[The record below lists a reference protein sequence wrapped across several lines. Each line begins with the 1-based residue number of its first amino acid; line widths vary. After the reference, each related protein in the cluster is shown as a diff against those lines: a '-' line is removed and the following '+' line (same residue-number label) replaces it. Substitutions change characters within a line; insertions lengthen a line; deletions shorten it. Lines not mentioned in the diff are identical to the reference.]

1 MTEAKKQID
10 LITEKLDQNSS
21 QIKRFINFVNSHK
34 KPTSEQQ
41 ENFNTKAVQFL
52 EELNKYADTI
62 KQIKQD
68 KNPEN
73 QLPKLESMKNQLLT
87 RISTLT
93 DKLNKLD
100 KKLGTINVSLLS
112 GNENISDQEAKS
124 QDPESKMSTTIHK
137 KSTKLNVQDEEEE
150 EEEGEKEE
158 QVNKKNKHR
167 KTKNDSKSIKLKISK
182 ERNVKES
189 KDKTPTPTTTVIAQI
204 HATDNHDEIHN
215 NDDKHNL
222 DPDKIL
228 KKVKSSKRLK
238 TSSKKLKT
246 SEDENE
252 ISTKKKK
259 KSGKKLKDKNK
270 NKTNK
275 LNDDGD
281 DHDVDDDDN
290 DDGDDDDNLPS
301 NIKTTLKLQDNQ
313 KLTELSEIE
322 TDDIKETELENE
334 ATEIEDNINQVQPFQ
349 TEKTNMKKEK
359 KEEKNEIIKQ
369 ITSQNVLQVHNEIL
383 KNSPVDIISEPV
395 ESRKCENIDLFY
407 QTIRQWI
414 GDDEDDLSFIS
425 GETLKI
431 LEKDDD
437 GWWLGENIQGKQ
449 GLVPM
454 NFLKKIVMVESEWE
468 NLKLDYI
475 KQKNIVNNDNIQV
488 EDSPQTYSEDGD
500 DDEDADE
507 LLEEEEKQTNAVS
520 SQEVNKENTEVK
532 SNEIK
537 KTNTVVNQIPDYT
550 EDSVEYSEQT
560 WENDEKEG
568 EGDETSENF
577 EIEEE
582 ESEDEDNN
590 VEENNVEIIEEG
602 KVGITQ
608 SSKLMHSSKS
618 LTSTPF
624 VDTDKRSF
632 KDDQDFAGWYIK
644 NNEKALEAYQ
654 PLPSSVRLSFLSL
667 PGLASYNYQKFLSP
681 KLGNSHLIFT
691 DILLD
696 TDSKKITR
704 RQPRWQKIITIQ
716 KITQL
721 SILEES
727 NLSILNCLV
736 RLCLFDG
743 IMPISN
749 ICYLPITPTDR
760 EKKTWIVTPHNIKKS
775 EKSYEL
781 SSDLFIRYNDQNM
794 NICILMEI
802 QIIISK
808 QNSNQPIELSLGWVT
823 IPLYDENGQII
834 PNKTCDYQL
843 QDSLP
848 FENGKGN
855 KTSVKD
861 VSLKSR
867 MQNLLFNKTT
877 QVTIRFSQP
886 NKEQQDKL
894 NSLPDILIGLVGY
907 APFLSYHRDFLANIF
922 PGFGR
927 TDDKD
932 QLILRYVQP
941 EVALFPIVADCPLL
955 IECLRVSWQDRLKEI
970 PGNSKKDSE
979 YLKKLYSDH
988 FRRVIYPLLWLQDI
1002 EFPCIMSSQ
1011 QFENESAKV
1020 LNLTEQ
1026 IRQNFMKFIT
1036 SNQYT
1041 FKLFTSKEFNCP
1053 IQFTN

>member
-21 QIKRFINFVNSHK
+21 QVFISSYNHKSFIFIKIKRFINFVNSHK

-41 ENFNTKAVQFL
+41 ENFNT
-52 EELNKYADTI
+52 N
-62 KQIKQD
+62 
-68 KNPEN
+68 
-73 QLPKLESMKNQLLT
+73 
-87 RISTLT
+87 
-93 DKLNKLD
+93 
-100 KKLGTINVSLLS
+100 NVSLLS
-112 GNENISDQEAKS
+112 GNENISNQEAKS
-124 QDPESKMSTTIHK
+124 EDPESKMSTTINK
-137 KSTKLNVQDEEEE
+137 KSTKLNVQDEEE

-215 NDDKHNL
+215 NDDNDDKHNL
-222 DPDKIL
+222 DSDKIL

-270 NKTNK
+270 SNSSINDYNNSFALIIFLRSHKTNK

-281 DHDVDDDDN
+281 DHDVDDDGN

-322 TDDIKETELENE
+322 TDDIKEIELENE

-395 ESRKCENIDLFY
+395 ESRKCENIDLDNF
-407 QTIRQWI
+407 
-414 GDDEDDLSFIS
+414 EFIEHIK
-425 GETLKI
+425 ET
-431 LEKDDD
+431 DD

-475 KQKNIVNNDNIQV
+475 KQKNIVNNDNIQA
-488 EDSPQTYSEDGD
+488 EDSPQTYSEDGY

-507 LLEEEEKQTNAVS
+507 LLEEEKKQTNAVS
-520 SQEVNKENTEVK
+520 LQEVNKENTEVK

-602 KVGITQ
+602 KAGITQ

-667 PGLASYNYQKFLSP
+667 PG
-681 KLGNSHLIFT
+681 KLVEF
-691 DILLD
+691 
-696 TDSKKITR
+696 KITR

-760 EKKTWIVTPHNIKKS
+760 EKKTWIVTPH
-775 EKSYEL
+775 
-781 SSDLFIRYNDQNM
+781 
-794 NICILMEI
+794 
-802 QIIISK
+802 
-808 QNSNQPIELSLGWVT
+808 NSNQPIELSLGWVT

-955 IECLRVSWQDRLKEI
+955 IECLR
-970 PGNSKKDSE
+970 KDSE

>member
-21 QIKRFINFVNSHK
+21 QVFISSYNHKSFIFIKIKRFINFVNSHK
-34 KPTSEQQ
+34 KPTSEQH
-41 ENFNTKAVQFL
+41 ENFNT
-52 EELNKYADTI
+52 N
-62 KQIKQD
+62 
-68 KNPEN
+68 
-73 QLPKLESMKNQLLT
+73 
-87 RISTLT
+87 
-93 DKLNKLD
+93 
-100 KKLGTINVSLLS
+100 NVSLLS
-112 GNENISDQEAKS
+112 GNENISNQEAKS
-124 QDPESKMSTTIHK
+124 EDPESKMSTTINK

-150 EEEGEKEE
+150 EEGEKEE
-158 QVNKKNKHR
+158 QNKHR

-215 NDDKHNL
+215 NDDNDDKHNL

-270 NKTNK
+270 N
-275 LNDDGD
+275 
-281 DHDVDDDDN
+281 
-290 DDGDDDDNLPS
+290 
-301 NIKTTLKLQDNQ
+301 NQ
-313 KLTELSEIE
+313 KLTELPEIE
-322 TDDIKETELENE
+322 TDDIKEIELENE

-349 TEKTNMKKEK
+349 AEKTNMKKEK

-369 ITSQNVLQVHNEIL
+369 ISSQNVLQVHNEIS
-383 KNSPVDIISEPV
+383 KTSPVDIISELV

-437 GWWLGENIQGKQ
+437 GWWLGENIQDKQ

-475 KQKNIVNNDNIQV
+475 KQKNIVNNDNIQA

-507 LLEEEEKQTNAVS
+507 LLEEEKKQTNAVS
-520 SQEVNKENTEVK
+520 LQEVNKENTEVK

-602 KVGITQ
+602 KAGITQ

-667 PGLASYNYQKFLSP
+667 PAMNIYLNKSNIYILSFCLGLASYNYQKFLSP

-861 VSLKSR
+861 V
-867 MQNLLFNKTT
+867 
-877 QVTIRFSQP
+877 
-886 NKEQQDKL
+886 
-894 NSLPDILIGLVGY
+894 GY

-955 IECLRVSWQDRLKEI
+955 IECLR
-970 PGNSKKDSE
+970 KDSE

-988 FRRVIYPLLWLQDI
+988 FRKVIYPLLWLQDI

>member
-73 QLPKLESMKNQLLT
+73 QLPKLESMKNQLLA

-112 GNENISDQEAKS
+112 GNENISNQETKS
-124 QDPESKMSTTIHK
+124 QDPESKMSTTINK
-137 KSTKLNVQDEEEE
+137 ISTKLNVQDEEEE

-189 KDKTPTPTTTVIAQI
+189 KDKTTAPPTTVIAQI

-215 NDDKHNL
+215 NDDNDDKHNL

-259 KSGKKLKDKNK
+259 KSGKKLKDKSK

-281 DHDVDDDDN
+281 DHDVDDDGN

-301 NIKTTLKLQDNQ
+301 NIKTTLKLQDNP
-313 KLTELSEIE
+313 KLTELPEIE
-322 TDDIKETELENE
+322 TDDIKEIELENE
-334 ATEIEDNINQVQPFQ
+334 ATEIEDNINQFQPLQ
-349 TEKTNMKKEK
+349 TEKRNMKKER
-359 KEEKNEIIKQ
+359 KEEKNEIIKP
-369 ITSQNVLQVHNEIL
+369 ISSQNVLQVHNKIL
-383 KNSPVDIISEPV
+383 KNSPVDIISKPV
-395 ESRKCENIDLFY
+395 ESTKCENIDLFY

-475 KQKNIVNNDNIQV
+475 KQKNIVNNDNVQA

-507 LLEEEEKQTNAVS
+507 LLEEEKKQANAVS
-520 SQEVNKENTEVK
+520 LQEVNKENTEVK

-577 EIEEE
+577 DIEEE

-667 PGLASYNYQKFLSP
+667 P
-681 KLGNSHLIFT
+681 
-691 DILLD
+691 D
-696 TDSKKITR
+696 
-704 RQPRWQKIITIQ
+704 
-716 KITQL
+716 
-721 SILEES
+721 
-727 NLSILNCLV
+727 LSILNCLV

-775 EKSYEL
+775 EKFYEL

-794 NICILMEI
+794 NICILIEI

-834 PNKTCDYQL
+834 TNKTCDYQL

-867 MQNLLFNKTT
+867 MQNLLF
-877 QVTIRFSQP
+877 
-886 NKEQQDKL
+886 DKQL

-1011 QFENESAKV
+1011 QFENESSKV
-1020 LNLTEQ
+1020 LNLIEQ
-1026 IRQNFMKFIT
+1026 IRHNFMKFIT

>member
-68 KNPEN
+68 KDPEN
-73 QLPKLESMKNQLLT
+73 QLPKLESIKNQLLT

-100 KKLGTINVSLLS
+100 KKIGTINVGLLS
-112 GNENISDQEAKS
+112 GNENITNHEAKS
-124 QDPESKMSTTIHK
+124 QDPESEMSNTINK

-150 EEEGEKEE
+150 EEEEGEKEE
-158 QVNKKNKHR
+158 QANKRNKHR

-182 ERNVKES
+182 GRNVKES
-189 KDKTPTPTTTVIAQI
+189 KDKTPATTTTTVIAQI
-204 HATDNHDEIHN
+204 HATDNHDEIPN
-215 NDDKHNL
+215 NDDNDDKHNL

-228 KKVKSSKRLK
+228 KKVKSSKRIK

-252 ISTKKKK
+252 VSTKKKK
-259 KSGKKLKDKNK
+259 KPGKKLKDKNK

-281 DHDVDDDDN
+281 DHDVDDDGN
-290 DDGDDDDNLPS
+290 DDDDDDDNLSS
-301 NIKTTLKLQDNQ
+301 NKKTTLKLQDNQ
-313 KLTELSEIE
+313 KLTELPEIE
-322 TDDIKETELENE
+322 TDEIKEIELENE
-334 ATEIEDNINQVQPFQ
+334 ETEIEDNINQVQPFQ

-369 ITSQNVLQVHNEIL
+369 ISSQNVLQVHN
-383 KNSPVDIISEPV
+383 KISEPA

-475 KQKNIVNNDNIQV
+475 KQKNVVNNDNIQA

-507 LLEEEEKQTNAVS
+507 LLEEEKKQANAIS
-520 SQEVNKENTEVK
+520 LQEVNRENTEVK

-550 EDSVEYSEQT
+550 EDSVEYGEET

-577 EIEEE
+577 DIEEE

-590 VEENNVEIIEEG
+590 VEENSVEIIEEG

-632 KDDQDFAGWYIK
+632 KDDQDFSGWYIK

-704 RQPRWQKIITIQ
+704 RQPRWQKIISIQ

-760 EKKTWIVTPHNIKKS
+760 EKKTWIVTPHNI
-775 EKSYEL
+775 L
-781 SSDLFIRYNDQNM
+781 PR
-794 NICILMEI
+794 
-802 QIIISK
+802 
-808 QNSNQPIELSLGWVT
+808 SNF
-823 IPLYDENGQII
+823 Y
-834 PNKTCDYQL
+834 
-843 QDSLP
+843 
-848 FENGKGN
+848 
-855 KTSVKD
+855 
-861 VSLKSR
+861 
-867 MQNLLFNKTT
+867 
-877 QVTIRFSQP
+877 FS
-886 NKEQQDKL
+886 
-894 NSLPDILIGLVGY
+894 
-907 APFLSYHRDFLANIF
+907 F
-922 PGFGR
+922 
-927 TDDKD
+927 
-932 QLILRYVQP
+932 
-941 EVALFPIVADCPLL
+941 
-955 IECLRVSWQDRLKEI
+955 
-970 PGNSKKDSE
+970 
-979 YLKKLYSDH
+979 
-988 FRRVIYPLLWLQDI
+988 
-1002 EFPCIMSSQ
+1002 
-1011 QFENESAKV
+1011 
-1020 LNLTEQ
+1020 
-1026 IRQNFMKFIT
+1026 
-1036 SNQYT
+1036 
-1041 FKLFTSKEFNCP
+1041 
-1053 IQFTN
+1053 

>member
-10 LITEKLDQNSS
+10 LVTEKLDQTSS
-21 QIKRFINFVNSHK
+21 QIKRFISFVNGHK

-52 EELNKYADTI
+52 EELNRHADTI

-68 KNPEN
+68 KNTEN

-100 KKLGTINVSLLS
+100 KKIGTISVNLLA
-112 GNENISDQEAKS
+112 GDENISNQKVKS
-124 QDPESKMSTTIHK
+124 QDPESEMSITINK
-137 KSTKLNVQDEEEE
+137 KSTELNVQDEEGED
-150 EEEGEKEE
+150 EGEKEE
-158 QVNKKNKHR
+158 QVGKKSKHR
-167 KTKNDSKSIKLKISK
+167 KTKSESKSIKLKISK
-182 ERNVKES
+182 EKNVKES
-189 KDKTPTPTTTVIAQI
+189 KDTTPASNTSTTVIAQI
-204 HATDNHDEIHN
+204 HASDNHDEIHN
-215 NDDKHNL
+215 DDDGDDKHNL
-222 DPDKIL
+222 DPDKTL
-228 KKVKSSKRLK
+228 KKVKSSKRIK
-238 TSSKKLKT
+238 ISSKKLKK

-252 ISTKKKK
+252 VSTKKKK
-259 KSGKKLKDKNK
+259 KSGKKLKEKKKD
-270 NKTNK
+270 KTNK
-275 LNDDGD
+275 LNDDAD
-281 DHDVDDDDN
+281 DDDVDDDD
-290 DDGDDDDNLPS
+290 DDNVSS
-301 NIKTTLKLQDNQ
+301 NIKTTLKSRDNQ
-313 KLTELSEIE
+313 KLTEVPEIE
-322 TDDIKETELENE
+322 TDEIEEIELESEETEL
-334 ATEIEDNINQVQPFQ
+334 EDNINQVQPFQ
-349 TEKTNMKKEK
+349 IDQKDYKKGK
-359 KEEKNEIIKQ
+359 QEEKNDKIEKIS
-369 ITSQNVLQVHNEIL
+369 SQNVLQLHNEIL
-383 KNSPVDIISEPV
+383 DNSSVDIISEPV
-395 ESRKCENIDLFY
+395 ESKKCEIIDLFY

-414 GDDEDDLSFIS
+414 GDDEDDLSFKS

-431 LEKDDD
+431 LEKDDN

-454 NFLKKIVMVESEWE
+454 NFLKKIVMHESEWE

-475 KQKNIVNNDNIQV
+475 KQKGVLNKANIQA
-488 EDSPQTYSEDGD
+488 EDSPQTYSEDD
-500 DDEDADE
+500 DDADE
-507 LLEEEEKQTNAVS
+507 VAEEEKNQANAVS
-520 SQEVNKENTEVK
+520 KQKVNKENIEVK
-532 SNEIK
+532 SSEITKTSTSVNE
-537 KTNTVVNQIPDYT
+537 IPDYT
-550 EDSVEYSEQT
+550 EDSVEYGEET

-577 EIEEE
+577 DIEEDE

-590 VEENNVEIIEEG
+590 VQEDNVEIIEEE
-602 KVGITQ
+602 KVDITQ
-608 SSKLMHSSKS
+608 SSKLMRSGKS
-618 LTSTPF
+618 FTSTPF
-624 VDTDKRSF
+624 VDTEKRSF
-632 KDDQDFAGWYIK
+632 KDDQDLSNWYIK

-704 RQPRWQKIITIQ
+704 RQPRWQKIISIQ

-749 ICYLPITPTDR
+749 ICYIPITPTDR

-775 EKSYEL
+775 EKLYEL
-781 SSDLFIRYNDQNM
+781 SSDLFVRYNDQNM
-794 NICILMEI
+794 NICILIEI
-802 QIIISK
+802 QIVVSN
-808 QNSNQPIELSLGWVT
+808 QNSNQPIELSLGWIT

-877 QVTIRFSQP
+877 QVTVRFSQP

-894 NSLPDILIGLVGY
+894 NSLPDILIGLIGY

-922 PGFGR
+922 LGFGR

-932 QLILRYVQP
+932 RFILRYVQP
-941 EVALFPIVADCPLL
+941 EVALFPVVADCPLL

-988 FRRVIYPLLWLQDI
+988 FRRVIYPLLWLQDF
-1002 EFPCIMSSQ
+1002 EFPSVMSLQ
-1011 QFENESAKV
+1011 QFENESPKV
-1020 LNLTEQ
+1020 LNLIEQ

-1041 FKLFTSKEFNCP
+1041 FKLFTSKEFTCP
-1053 IQFTN
+1053 IQFPN

>member
-1 MTEAKKQID
+1 MS
-10 LITEKLDQNSS
+10 N
-21 QIKRFINFVNSHK
+21 
-34 KPTSEQQ
+34 
-41 ENFNTKAVQFL
+41 
-52 EELNKYADTI
+52 
-62 KQIKQD
+62 
-68 KNPEN
+68 
-73 QLPKLESMKNQLLT
+73 
-87 RISTLT
+87 
-93 DKLNKLD
+93 
-100 KKLGTINVSLLS
+100 TIN
-112 GNENISDQEAKS
+112 
-124 QDPESKMSTTIHK
+124 K
-137 KSTKLNVQDEEEE
+137 KSTKLNVKDEEEEE

-158 QVNKKNKHR
+158 QANKRNKHG

-182 ERNVKES
+182 GRNVKES
-189 KDKTPTPTTTVIAQI
+189 KDKTPATTTTTVIAQI
-204 HATDNHDEIHN
+204 HASDNHDEIHN
-215 NDDKHNL
+215 NDDNDDKHNL

-252 ISTKKKK
+252 VSTKKKK

-270 NKTNK
+270 SNSSISDYNNSFALIIFLRSHKTNK

-281 DHDVDDDDN
+281 DHDADDDGN
-290 DDGDDDDNLPS
+290 DDDDDDDNLSS
-301 NIKTTLKLQDNQ
+301 NKKTTLKLQDNQ
-313 KLTELSEIE
+313 KLTELPEIE
-322 TDDIKETELENE
+322 TDEIKEIELENE
-334 ATEIEDNINQVQPFQ
+334 ETEIEDNINQVQPFQ

-369 ITSQNVLQVHNEIL
+369 ISSQNVLQVHN
-383 KNSPVDIISEPV
+383 KISEPV

-454 NFLKKIVMVESEWE
+454 NFLK
-468 NLKLDYI
+468 DYI
-475 KQKNIVNNDNIQV
+475 KQKNIVNNDNIQA

-507 LLEEEEKQTNAVS
+507 LLEEEKKQANAIS
-520 SQEVNKENTEVK
+520 LQEVNRENTEVK

-550 EDSVEYSEQT
+550 EDSVEYGEET

-577 EIEEE
+577 DIEEE

-590 VEENNVEIIEEG
+590 VEENSVEIIEEG

-632 KDDQDFAGWYIK
+632 KDDQDFSGWYIK

-704 RQPRWQKIITIQ
+704 RQPRWQKIISIQ

-760 EKKTWIVTPHNIKKS
+760 EKKTWIVTPH
-775 EKSYEL
+775 
-781 SSDLFIRYNDQNM
+781 
-794 NICILMEI
+794 
-802 QIIISK
+802 
-808 QNSNQPIELSLGWVT
+808 NSNQPIELSLGWVT

-1011 QFENESAKV
+1011 QFENESPKV
-1020 LNLTEQ
+1020 LNLIEQ

>member
-10 LITEKLDQNSS
+10 LVTEKLDQTSS
-21 QIKRFINFVNSHK
+21 QVFSSSYNHESFIFIKIKRFISFVNSHK

-52 EELNKYADTI
+52 EELNRHADTT
-62 KQIKQD
+62 KQIKQ
-68 KNPEN
+68 
-73 QLPKLESMKNQLLT
+73 S
-87 RISTLT
+87 
-93 DKLNKLD
+93 
-100 KKLGTINVSLLS
+100 
-112 GNENISDQEAKS
+112 
-124 QDPESKMSTTIHK
+124 
-137 KSTKLNVQDEEEE
+137 
-150 EEEGEKEE
+150 
-158 QVNKKNKHR
+158 KHR
-167 KTKNDSKSIKLKISK
+167 KTKSESKSIKLKISK
-182 ERNVKES
+182 EKNVKES
-189 KDKTPTPTTTVIAQI
+189 KDTTPAPASNTSTTVIAQI

-215 NDDKHNL
+215 DDGEDKHNL
-222 DPDKIL
+222 DPDKTL
-228 KKVKSSKRLK
+228 KKVKSSKRIK
-238 TSSKKLKT
+238 ISSKKLKT

-252 ISTKKKK
+252 MSTKKKK
-259 KSGKKLKDKNK
+259 KPGKKLKEKKKD
-270 NKTNK
+270 KTNK
-275 LNDDGD
+275 LNNDADDD
-281 DHDVDDDDN
+281 DVDDDD
-290 DDGDDDDNLPS
+290 DDNVSS
-301 NIKTTLKLQDNQ
+301 NVKTTLKSQDNQ
-313 KLTELSEIE
+313 KLTEIPEIE
-322 TDDIKETELENE
+322 TDEIEEIELENE
-334 ATEIEDNINQVQPFQ
+334 ETELEDNINQVQPFQ
-349 TEKTNMKKEK
+349 IDQKDIKKGKQKEINDKIEK
-359 KEEKNEIIKQ
+359 IS
-369 ITSQNVLQVHNEIL
+369 SQNVLQLHSEIL
-383 KNSPVDIISEPV
+383 DSSSVDISSEPV
-395 ESRKCENIDLFY
+395 ESKKCEMIDLFY

-414 GDDEDDLSFIS
+414 GDDEDDLSFKS

-431 LEKDDD
+431 LEKEYDYITI
-437 GWWLGENIQGKQ
+437 LFI
-449 GLVPM
+449 LVC
-454 NFLKKIVMVESEWE
+454 LKKIVMHESEWE

-475 KQKNIVNNDNIQV
+475 KQKDVLNKANIQA
-488 EDSPQTYSEDGD
+488 EDSPQTYSD
-500 DDEDADE
+500 DDDADE
-507 LLEEEEKQTNAVS
+507 VAEEEKNQANAVS
-520 SQEVNKENTEVK
+520 KQKVNKENIEVK
-532 SNEIK
+532 SSEIT
-537 KTNTVVNQIPDYT
+537 KTSTSVNQIPDYT
-550 EDSVEYSEQT
+550 EDSVEYGEET

-577 EIEEE
+577 DIEEDE

-590 VEENNVEIIEEG
+590 VEEDNVEIIEEE

-608 SSKLMHSSKS
+608 SSKLMHSGKS
-618 LTSTPF
+618 FASTPF
-624 VDTDKRSF
+624 VDTEKRSF
-632 KDDQDFAGWYIK
+632 KDDQDLSSWYIK

-704 RQPRWQKIITIQ
+704 RQPRWQKIISIQ

-775 EKSYEL
+775 EKLYEL
-781 SSDLFIRYNDQNM
+781 SSDLFVRYNDQNM
-794 NICILMEI
+794 NICILIEI
-802 QIIISK
+802 QIVV
-808 QNSNQPIELSLGWVT
+808 SN
-823 IPLYDENGQII
+823 
-834 PNKTCDYQL
+834 

-877 QVTIRFSQP
+877 QVTVRFSQP

-894 NSLPDILIGLVGY
+894 KHRKYGFFSSLPDILIGLIGY

-932 QLILRYVQP
+932 RFILRYVQP
-941 EVALFPIVADCPLL
+941 EVALFPVVADCPLL
-955 IECLRVSWQDRLKEI
+955 IECLR
-970 PGNSKKDSE
+970 KDSE

-1002 EFPCIMSSQ
+1002 EFPSVMSLQ
-1011 QFENESAKV
+1011 QFENESPKV
-1020 LNLTEQ
+1020 LNLIEQ

-1041 FKLFTSKEFNCP
+1041 FKLFTSKEFTCP
-1053 IQFTN
+1053 IQFPN